1 MTRWATLVL
10 GWVGWMSF
18 ASAAQDGVKID
29 GAGVDS
35 APDVFP
41 DGRFNYLTALQKSLF
56 FYEAQ
61 RSGKLPSSN
70 RVKWRGDSALEDG
83 KAEGVDL
90 SGGYYDAGDHVKFGL
105 PMAGTLTLLA
115 WGGVEYGATYEA
127 AGLKPRLLE
136 AIRWGTDFL
145 LKAHTAPNELW
156 GQVGKGDDD
165 HKWWG
170 PAEVLPMKRPAFKI
184 DASCPGSEL
193 AGESAAA
200 LAAASILFRP
210 TDPTYADR
218 LQEHAQQLYDFAAK
232 HRGKYHECI
241 KDAGK
246 FYKSFSGFQDEL
258 AWAAVW
264 LHLATGNPDYLARA
278 EREAAEAKAD
288 WVWTHSWDDKIYG
301 TALLLARLTG
311 KEVYRKQT
319 ERWLDHWTTGYQ
331 GKKLKTT
338 PGGLAY
344 LDRWGVL
351 RYAANASFLAFLYSD
366 HLKKQNLDPAR
377 AATYHGFALRQM
389 RYILG
394 DNPLKRSFVVGF
406 GNNPPQNP
414 HHRTAHGSWNANMN
428 DPRHT
433 RHVLYGALV
442 GGPELTEK
450 YSDNRHHYV
459 STEVAL
465 DYNAGFTG
473 ALARLL
479 QEFGGVADSTF
490 PRPEKQEDEL
500 FVTAQAVGSGAY
512 FTEISATL
520 HNQTGWPARTARSV
534 SARYFVDLTEVLE
547 KGYRPEEVEV
557 HNFFSQG
564 GKVSPMVA
572 WDRARN
578 LYYTEI
584 TFPDE
589 ELCPCGFK
597 QSKRQIQFRLALPWR
612 GAGKGAVWSAANDP
626 SFQGLKADTP
636 EKAPSIPVYENGKL
650 VFGKEPARAGSSK
663 G

>member
-1 MTRWATLVL
+1 MTNWAILAL
-10 GWVGWMSF
+10 GMVAWG
-18 ASAAQDGVKID
+18 G
-29 GAGVDS
+29 

-41 DGRFNYLTALQKSLF
+41 DGRYNYLTALQKSFF

-61 RSGKLPSSN
+61 RSGRLPQDR
-70 RVKWRGDSALEDG
+70 RVGWRGDSALEDG

-90 SGGYYDAGDHVKFGL
+90 TGGYYDAGDHVKFGL

-115 WGGVEYGATYEA
+115 WGGMEYGATYET
-127 AGLKPRLLE
+127 AGLKPQLLE

-145 LKAHTAPNELW
+145 IKAHTAPNELW

-170 PAEVLPMKRPAFKI
+170 PAEVMPMKRPAFKI
-184 DASCPGSEL
+184 DASCPGSDL
-193 AGESAAA
+193 AGESSAA
-200 LAAASILFRP
+200 LSSASILFRP
-210 TDPTYADR
+210 TDPKYADL
-218 LQEHAQQLYDFAAK
+218 LQVHAQQLYDFADNY
-232 HRGKYHECI
+232 RGKYDECI

-246 FYKSFSGFQDEL
+246 FYKSFSGYQDEL

-264 LHLATGNPDYLARA
+264 LYLATGNPDYLARA
-278 EREAAEAKAD
+278 EREAALAKAD
-288 WVWTHSWDDKIYG
+288 WVWTQSWDDKIYG

-311 KEVYRKQT
+311 KDIYRKQT

-331 GKKLKTT
+331 GKKIKTT
-338 PGGLAY
+338 PGGLVY

-351 RYAANASFLAFLYSD
+351 RYAANAAFLAFLYSD
-366 HLKKQNLDPAR
+366 DLKRAKLDPAR
-377 AATYHGFALRQM
+377 VATYHDFAVRQM

-406 GNNPPQNP
+406 GNNPPMNP
-414 HHRTAHGSWNANMN
+414 HHRTAHGSWSSNMN
-428 DPRHT
+428 DPQQT

-465 DYNAGFTG
+465 DYNAAFTG

-479 QEFGGVADSTF
+479 QEFGGMADSTF
-490 PRPEKQEDEL
+490 PRPEKPDDEL
-500 FVTAQAVGSGAY
+500 FVTAKLVAAGPYYV
-512 FTEISATL
+512 EVSATL
-520 HNQTGWPARTARSV
+520 HNQTGWPARTPKDV
-534 SARYFVDLTEVLE
+534 SFRYFVDLTEVEE
-547 KGYRPEEVEV
+547 KGYRPADIEV

-564 GKVSPMVA
+564 GNASPLKA
-572 WDRARN
+572 WDLARR

-584 TFPDE
+584 TFPGE
-589 ELCPCGFK
+589 AISPSGPK
-597 QSKRQIQFRLALPWR
+597 QNKRQIQFRLALPWR
-612 GAGKGAVWSAANDP
+612 GATKGAVWSSTNDP
-626 SFQGLKADTP
+626 SFQGLSATDAT
-636 EKAPSIPVYENGKL
+636 KAPSIPVYENGRL
-650 VFGKEPARAGSSK
+650 VFGQEPPKGSKS
-663 G
+663 GV